1 PKSFTDDVIKLNKK
15 LSPCYWVCCTVH
27 FELNLILSLLFDS
40 GWIFVSGSEVH
51 TVTVQPGEDVTLQ
64 CSNIS
69 TSPTHTEWFRV
80 IDTTKTS
87 CISSMFGFH
96 SQASFCAGF
105 KNEKFKMSSS
115 VTSVFLKI
123 TQVGLSDVGLYF
135 CGFYMDVHIIISNA
149 VELRFEGKLSLPEM
163 FQCNFFAESERMIH
177 PMNIIPGSLTGLLII
192 LVIILVLKIK
202 TPQTGKVAFKRQFLW
217 FSDDLN
223 YAAMSIQTKLK
234 RSRRPATHRE
244 LESHVVYAATR

>member
-1 PKSFTDDVIKLNKK
+1 MRSFVLIKA
-15 LSPCYWVCCTVH
+15 
-27 FELNLILSLLFDS
+27 LIFCSLR
-40 GWIFVSGSEVH
+40 WIFVSGSEVH
-51 TVTVQPGEDVTLQ
+51 TVTVQRGEDVTLQ

-80 IDTTKTS
+80 INTTKTS
-87 CISSMFGFH
+87 CISSMFGSH
-96 SQASFCAGF
+96 GQASFCNGF
-105 KNEKFKMSSS
+105 QNGKFNMSSN
-115 VTSVFLKI
+115 VTSVFLKM
-123 TQVGLSDVGLYF
+123 TEVGLSDVGLYF
-135 CGFYMDVHIIISNA
+135 CGFYMDLHIIISNA
-149 VELRFEGKLSLPEM
+149 VELRFEGGETNDEEFKTE
-163 FQCNFFAESERMIH
+163 ESERMIH

-202 TPQTGKVAFKRQFLW
+202 TPQTDPQPGNIKNKS
-217 FSDDLN
+217 SDDLN

>member
-1 PKSFTDDVIKLNKK
+1 MRSFV
-15 LSPCYWVCCTVH
+15 
-27 FELNLILSLLFDS
+27 LITALIFCSLR
-40 GWIFVSGSEVH
+40 WIFVSGSEVH

-69 TSPTHTEWFRV
+69 TSQTHTEWFRV
-80 IDTTKTS
+80 INATKTS
-87 CISSMFGFH
+87 CISSMFGSH
-96 SQASFCAGF
+96 GQASFCDGF
-105 KNEKFKMSSS
+105 QRGKFNMSSN

-149 VELRFEGKLSLPEM
+149 VELRFEGGEM
-163 FQCNFFAESERMIH
+163 KDEEFKTEESERMIH
-177 PMNIIPGSLTGLLII
+177 PMNIIPGGLTGLLII

-202 TPQTGKVAFKRQFLW
+202 TPQTDPQPGNIKNKS
-217 FSDDLN
+217 SDDLN
-223 YAAMSIQTKLK
+223 YAAMSFQTKLK
-234 RSRRPATHRE
+234 RSCRPATHRE

>member
-1 PKSFTDDVIKLNKK
+1 MRSFVLIKA
-15 LSPCYWVCCTVH
+15 
-27 FELNLILSLLFDS
+27 LIFCSLR
-40 GWIFVSGSEVH
+40 WIFISGSEVH
-51 TVTVQPGEDVTLQ
+51 TVTVQRGEDVTLQ

-80 IDTTKTS
+80 INTTKTS
-87 CISSMFGFH
+87 CISSMFGSH
-96 SQASFCAGF
+96 GQASFCNGF
-105 KNEKFKMSSS
+105 QNGKFNMSSN
-115 VTSVFLKI
+115 VTSVFLKM
-123 TQVGLSDVGLYF
+123 TEVGLSDVGLYF
-135 CGFYMDVHIIISNA
+135 CGFYMDLHIIISNA

-192 LVIILVLKIK
+192 LVIILVLKSK
-202 TPQTGKVAFKRQFLW
+202 HLRQVKLLSKDNFYGY
-217 FSDDLN
+217 DLN

>member
-1 PKSFTDDVIKLNKK
+1 MRSFI
-15 LSPCYWVCCTVH
+15 
-27 FELNLILSLLFDS
+27 LITALIFCSLR
-40 GWIFVSGSEVH
+40 WIFVSGSEVH

-87 CISSMFGFH
+87 CISSMFGSH
-96 SQASFCAGF
+96 GQASFCDGF
-105 KNEKFKMSSS
+105 QYGKFNMSSS

-149 VELRFEGKLSLPEM
+149 VELRFEGGETNDEEYKTEK
-163 FQCNFFAESERMIH
+163 SERMIH

-202 TPQTGKVAFKRQFLW
+202 TPQTDPQPGNIKNKS
-217 FSDDLN
+217 SDDLN

>member
-1 PKSFTDDVIKLNKK
+1 MRSFV
-15 LSPCYWVCCTVH
+15 
-27 FELNLILSLLFDS
+27 LITALIFCSLR
-40 GWIFVSGSEVH
+40 WIFISGSEVH
-51 TVTVQPGEDVTLQ
+51 TVTVQRGEDVTLQ

-80 IDTTKTS
+80 INTTKTS
-87 CISSMFGFH
+87 CISSMFGSH
-96 SQASFCAGF
+96 GQASFCDGF
-105 KNEKFKMSSS
+105 QNGKFNMSSN
-115 VTSVFLKI
+115 VTSVFLKM
-123 TQVGLSDVGLYF
+123 TEVGLSDVGLYF

-149 VELRFEGKLSLPEM
+149 VELRFEGGETNDEEFKTE
-163 FQCNFFAESERMIH
+163 ESERMIH

-202 TPQTGKVAFKRQFLW
+202 TPQTDPQPGNIKNKS
-217 FSDDLN
+217 SDDLN